1 MDQVLNELNNLH
13 LDYLDDDWV
22 QGIYYS
28 EFLEFGELSVEY
40 EAATESE
47 DIRSVFKN
55 VMKSLN
61 RWLSTEDNGEEKS
74 WAALSNHVKH
84 QKLLA
89 IIAYYIDHG
98 SKNVVSKEY
107 RNNALLASRF
117 YYKLLSIPGY
127 KAYHIYHSQLFAQSL
142 GCLGYPKILCDNE
155 DNYFNTKELT
165 REVNSVIRE
174 LRDFVLDLRA
184 IIEKL
189 QLNAKDM
196 NFEDIVSN
204 LVDITGGAIVNK
216 LNVGKCLN
224 NQRKQVRS
232 IRAVLLC
239 SLFLNK

>member
-1 MDQVLNELNNLH
+1 MDSVLNELTYLH
-13 LDYLDDDWV
+13 LDCLDDDWV

-28 EFLEFGELSVEY
+28 EFLEFGEISSEY
-40 EAATESE
+40 ESAVESQ

-55 VMKSLN
+55 VMKSIDK
-61 RWLSTEDNGEEKS
+61 WLGTEENVEEKS
-74 WAALSNHVKH
+74 WAALSNHVRH

-107 RNNALLASRF
+107 RNNALLASRL

-142 GCLGYPKILCDNE
+142 GCLGYPKVLCDNE

-174 LRDFVLDLRA
+174 LRDFVMDLRS

-189 QLNAKDM
+189 QLNANDM
-196 NFEDIVSN
+196 NFEDILSN
-204 LVDITGGAIVNK
+204 LVDITGGAIVHK
-216 LNVGKCLN
+216 LNVGK
-224 NQRKQVRS
+224 
-232 IRAVLLC
+232 
-239 SLFLNK
+239 